1 MIASRPTYPSHGAR
15 KMSSPVRDARL
26 PELLVG
32 SVRDGRG
39 LLRAVLL
46 ALAGSVLLTLSAKLK
61 VPFHP
66 VPMTMQTMVVLVLGV
81 AYGSRLG
88 AATVALYLLQ
98 GAIGL
103 PVFADT
109 PERGVGIAYMAGP
122 TGGYLAGFLAAA
134 WLAGAIGQGGLLRLA
149 AAMLAGHAVIFAFGL
164 AWLATAIGVEKAWLV
179 GVAPFLL
186 ATLLKSALGVA
197 LVAGLKAWAPRR

>member
-1 MIASRPTYPSHGAR
+1 MTSSAR
-15 KMSSPVRDARL
+15 DMTIQDVLMPDQAPGRTILRAA
-26 PELLVG
+26 LLV
-32 SVRDGRG
+32 
-39 LLRAVLL
+39 
-46 ALAGSVLLTLSAKLK
+46 LAGSVLLTLSAKLK

-98 GAIGL
+98 GAAGL

-109 PERGVGIAYMAGP
+109 PERGIGLAYMTGP
-122 TGGYLAGFLAAA
+122 TGGYLAGFLVAA
-134 WLAGAIGQGGLLRLA
+134 WVAGAIGQGGVVRLA
-149 AAMLAGHAVIFAFGL
+149 AAMVAGHAVIFAFGL
-164 AWLATAIGVEKAWLV
+164 AWLAAAIGAQNAWLV
-179 GVAPFLL
+179 GAAPFAL

-197 LVAGLKAWAPRR
+197 LLAGLGACARRMR

>member
-1 MIASRPTYPSHGAR
+1 
-15 KMSSPVRDARL
+15 MSFPVRDAN
-26 PELLVG
+26 PHALLAG
-32 SVRDGRG
+32 SGRDRRAI
-39 LLRAVLL
+39 LRAVLL
-46 ALAGSVLLTLSAKLK
+46 ALAGSVLLALSAKLK

-88 AATVALYLLQ
+88 TATVALYLLQ

-109 PERGVGIAYMAGP
+109 PERGIGLAYMAGP
-122 TGGYLAGFLAAA
+122 TGGYLAGFLVAA
-134 WLAGAIGQGGLLRLA
+134 WFAGMVGQGGVGRMA
-149 AAMLAGHAVIFAFGL
+149 AAMLGGHAIIFAFGL
-164 AWLATAIGVEKAWLV
+164 AWLAAAIGLEKAWLL
-179 GVAPFLL
+179 GAAPFLL

-197 LVAGLKAWAPRR
+197 LLAGLRAGAPRR

>member
-1 MIASRPTYPSHGAR
+1 MTSSSRDAKPSASLAGPALASRTI
-15 KMSSPVRDARL
+15 
-26 PELLVG
+26 
-32 SVRDGRG
+32 
-39 LLRAVLL
+39 LRAVLL

-98 GAIGL
+98 GAVGL

-109 PERGVGIAYMAGP
+109 PERGIGLAYMAGP
-122 TGGYLAGFLAAA
+122 TGGYLAGFLVAA
-134 WLAGAIGQGGLLRLA
+134 WFAGAAGGGGGLARLA
-149 AAMLAGHAVIFAFGL
+149 AAMLGGHAIIFAFGL
-164 AWLATAIGVEKAWLV
+164 AWLAAAIGPEKAWML
-179 GVAPFLL
+179 GAAPFLL

-197 LVAGLKAWAPRR
+197 LLAGLRAWAPRR

>member
-1 MIASRPTYPSHGAR
+1 MIASCHPSPSHHAC
-15 KMSSPVRDARL
+15 KKSSPVRGARL
-26 PELLVG
+26 SSLFAG
-32 SVRDGRG
+32 SGHAGRSI
-39 LLRAVLL
+39 LRAVLL
-46 ALAGSVLLTLSAKLK
+46 ALAGSVLLAISAKLK

-88 AATVALYLLQ
+88 TATVALYLLQ
-98 GAIGL
+98 GAVGL

-109 PERGVGIAYMAGP
+109 PERGIGLAYMAGP

-134 WLAGAIGQGGLLRLA
+134 WLAGAIGQDGLLRLA
-149 AAMLAGHAVIFAFGL
+149 AAMIAGHAVIFAFGL
-164 AWLATAIGVEKAWLV
+164 AWLATAIGLEKAWLV
-179 GVAPFLL
+179 GAAPFLL

>member
-1 MIASRPTYPSHGAR
+1 
-15 KMSSPVRDARL
+15 MSSPVRDANP
-26 PELLVG
+26 PELLSG
-32 SVRDGRG
+32 SGQKGRAI
-39 LLRAVLL
+39 LRALLL

-88 AATVALYLLQ
+88 TATVALYLVQ
-98 GAIGL
+98 GALGL

-109 PERGVGIAYMAGP
+109 PERGIGLAYMAGP

-134 WLAGAIGQGGLLRLA
+134 WIAGAIGGGGIARLA
-149 AAMLAGHAVIFAFGL
+149 ASMLAGHVVIFAFGL
-164 AWLATAIGVEKAWLV
+164 AWLAAAIGIEKAWLA
-179 GVAPFLL
+179 GAAPFLL

-197 LVAGLKAWAPRR
+197 LLAGLRACAPRR

>member
-1 MIASRPTYPSHGAR
+1 
-15 KMSSPVRDARL
+15 MSSPSRDAKPSASL
-26 PELLVG
+26 AGP
-32 SVRDGRG
+32 G
-39 LLRAVLL
+39 LASREILRAVLL
-46 ALAGSVLLTLSAKLK
+46 ALAGSVLLALSAKLK

-98 GAIGL
+98 GAVGL

-109 PERGVGIAYMAGP
+109 PERGIGLAYMAGP
-122 TGGYLAGFLAAA
+122 TGGYLAGFLVAA
-134 WLAGAIGQGGLLRLA
+134 WFAGAVGGGGIARLA
-149 AAMLAGHAVIFAFGL
+149 AAMLGGHAIIFAFGL
-164 AWLATAIGVEKAWLV
+164 AWLAAAIGPEKAWLL
-179 GVAPFLL
+179 GAAPFLL

-197 LVAGLKAWAPRR
+197 LLAGLRAWAPRR

>member
-1 MIASRPTYPSHGAR
+1 
-15 KMSSPVRDARL
+15 MSSPVRDARL

-197 LVAGLKAWAPRR
+197 LVAGLKAWGPRR

>member
-1 MIASRPTYPSHGAR
+1 MTSSAR
-15 KMSSPVRDARL
+15 DMTIQDVLMPDQAPGRTILRAA
-26 PELLVG
+26 LLV
-32 SVRDGRG
+32 
-39 LLRAVLL
+39 
-46 ALAGSVLLTLSAKLK
+46 LAGSVLLTLSAKLK

-98 GAIGL
+98 GAAGL

-109 PERGVGIAYMAGP
+109 PERGIGLAYMTGP
-122 TGGYLAGFLAAA
+122 TGGYLAGFLVAA
-134 WLAGAIGQGGLLRLA
+134 WVAGAIGQGSVVRLA
-149 AAMLAGHAVIFAFGL
+149 AAMVAGHAVIFAFGL
-164 AWLATAIGVEKAWLV
+164 AWLAAAIGAQNAWLV
-179 GVAPFLL
+179 GAAPFAL

-197 LVAGLKAWAPRR
+197 LLAGLGACARRMR

>member
-1 MIASRPTYPSHGAR
+1 
-15 KMSSPVRDARL
+15 MSSPVRDARL

-109 PERGVGIAYMAGP
+109 PERGVGIA
-122 TGGYLAGFLAAA
+122 
-134 WLAGAIGQGGLLRLA
+134 
-149 AAMLAGHAVIFAFGL
+149 
-164 AWLATAIGVEKAWLV
+164 
-179 GVAPFLL
+179 
-186 ATLLKSALGVA
+186 
-197 LVAGLKAWAPRR
+197 

>member
-1 MIASRPTYPSHGAR
+1 
-15 KMSSPVRDARL
+15 
-26 PELLVG
+26 
-32 SVRDGRG
+32 
-39 LLRAVLL
+39 LRAVLL

-98 GAIGL
+98 GAVGL

-109 PERGVGIAYMAGP
+109 PERGIGLAYMAGP
-122 TGGYLAGFLAAA
+122 TGGYLAGFLVAA
-134 WLAGAIGQGGLLRLA
+134 WFAGAAGGGGGLARLA
-149 AAMLAGHAVIFAFGL
+149 AAMLGGHAIIFAFGL
-164 AWLATAIGVEKAWLV
+164 AWLAAAIGPEKAWLL
-179 GVAPFLL
+179 GAAPFLL

-197 LVAGLKAWAPRR
+197 LLAGLRAWAPRR

>member
-1 MIASRPTYPSHGAR
+1 
-15 KMSSPVRDARL
+15 MSSPIRAAWLPHLLAGSARH
-26 PELLVG
+26 
-32 SVRDGRG
+32 GRAV
-39 LLRAVLL
+39 LRAVLL

-109 PERGVGIAYMAGP
+109 PERGLGLAYMAGP

-134 WLAGAIGQGGLLRLA
+134 WLAGTIGQGGLLRLA

-164 AWLATAIGVEKAWLV
+164 AWLATAIGLEKAWLV
-179 GVAPFLL
+179 GAAPFLL

>member
-1 MIASRPTYPSHGAR
+1 
-15 KMSSPVRDARL
+15 MSSPVRDARL

>member
-1 MIASRPTYPSHGAR
+1 MTSSAR
-15 KMSSPVRDARL
+15 DMTIQDVLMPDQAPGRAILRAA
-26 PELLVG
+26 LLV
-32 SVRDGRG
+32 
-39 LLRAVLL
+39 
-46 ALAGSVLLTLSAKLK
+46 LAGSALLTLSAKLK

-98 GAIGL
+98 GAAGL

-109 PERGVGIAYMAGP
+109 PERGIGLAYMTGP
-122 TGGYLAGFLAAA
+122 TGGYLAGFLVAA
-134 WLAGAIGQGGLLRLA
+134 WVAGAIGQGGIARFA
-149 AAMLAGHAVIFAFGL
+149 AAMAVGHAVIFAFGL
-164 AWLATAIGVEKAWLV
+164 AWLAAAIGAQNAWLA
-179 GVAPFLL
+179 GAAPFAL

-197 LVAGLKAWAPRR
+197 LLAGLGVCARRMR

>member
-1 MIASRPTYPSHGAR
+1 
-15 KMSSPVRDARL
+15 MSSPIRDARL
-26 PELLVG
+26 PELLAG
-32 SVRDGRG
+32 SGRDGRAV
-39 LLRAVLL
+39 LRAVLL

-109 PERGVGIAYMAGP
+109 PERGIGLAYMAGP

-164 AWLATAIGVEKAWLV
+164 AWLATAIGLEKAWLV
-179 GVAPFLL
+179 GAAPFLL

>member
-1 MIASRPTYPSHGAR
+1 
-15 KMSSPVRDARL
+15 
-26 PELLVG
+26 
-32 SVRDGRG
+32 
-39 LLRAVLL
+39 
-46 ALAGSVLLTLSAKLK
+46 
-61 VPFHP
+61 
-66 VPMTMQTMVVLVLGV
+66 MTMQTMVVLVLGV

>member
-1 MIASRPTYPSHGAR
+1 
-15 KMSSPVRDARL
+15 MSSPVRDARL

-197 LVAGLKAWAPRR
+197 LVVGLKAWAPRR

>member
-1 MIASRPTYPSHGAR
+1 
-15 KMSSPVRDARL
+15 MSSPSRDAKPSPSL
-26 PELLVG
+26 AG
-32 SVRDGRG
+32 SSLASREI
-39 LLRAVLL
+39 LRAVLL

-88 AATVALYLLQ
+88 TATVALYLIQ

-109 PERGVGIAYMAGP
+109 PERGIGLAYMAGP
-122 TGGYLAGFLAAA
+122 TGGYLAGFLVAA
-134 WLAGAIGQGGLLRLA
+134 WFAGMVGQGGVGRMA
-149 AAMLAGHAVIFAFGL
+149 AAMLGGHAIIFAFGL
-164 AWLATAIGVEKAWLV
+164 AWLAAAIGPEKAWLL
-179 GVAPFLL
+179 GAAPFLL

-197 LVAGLKAWAPRR
+197 LLAGLRAWAPRR

>member
-1 MIASRPTYPSHGAR
+1 
-15 KMSSPVRDARL
+15 MSSSARDTTIQDL
-26 PELLVG
+26 PMQAPAE
-32 SVRDGRG
+32 GRAI
-39 LLRAVLL
+39 LRAALL
-46 ALAGSVLLTLSAKLK
+46 ALAGSALLILSAKLK

-98 GAIGL
+98 GAAGL

-109 PERGVGIAYMAGP
+109 PERGIGLAYMTGP
-122 TGGYLAGFLAAA
+122 TGGYLAGFLVAA
-134 WLAGAIGQGGLLRLA
+134 WVAGAIGQGSVVRLA
-149 AAMLAGHAVIFAFGL
+149 AAMVAGHAVIFAFGL
-164 AWLATAIGVEKAWLV
+164 AWLAAAIGAQNAWLV
-179 GVAPFLL
+179 GAAPFAL

-197 LVAGLKAWAPRR
+197 LLAGLGACARRMR